1 MASAPDSQPFFEQHA
16 LKIGMEQTLLH
27 KFLAGG
33 IKTVSQ
39 AAYAATP
46 PGQVLTDDKVTD
58 LCNKLGAHNLSLNQ
72 LTVVK
77 RLLFEAQTMSLAHLK
92 ASIDQQPESAVRK
105 LPGAERAQRL
115 ELQALRLGGLEIGY
129 RAASTNLYFPQKIFE
144 SS

>member
-58 LCNKLGAHNLSLNQ
+58 LCNKLGAHNVSLNQ

-77 RLLFEAQTMSLAHLK
+77 RLLFEAQHTSR
-92 ASIDQQPESAVRK
+92 Q
-105 LPGAERAQRL
+105 
-115 ELQALRLGGLEIGY
+115 
-129 RAASTNLYFPQKIFE
+129 AST
-144 SS
+144 SSQRARSASCQERKGPRGWSCRLCVLEVSR